1 MVEKVE
7 ESILYTD
14 LVDSSKCSRTN
25 DAAFAQFRFLD
36 QSQLGQVWFGFCGG
50 HRLWGGKNR
59 RRKNSPENHW
69 NKYNEDSPRIHCY
82 QNTNSCRSKMFRNP
96 KMNLQTTYMKIWHAR
111 KNRQLIHPKMSV
123 WLSTTIIYLGC
134 VSLFWAKISWCF
146 CPGRH
151 FLAKITAFPLKGQ
164 SQRSR

>member
-1 MVEKVE
+1 MVENVE
-7 ESILYTD
+7 ELILYTD
-14 LVDSSKCSRTN
+14 LVHSSKCSRTN

-50 HRLWGGKNR
+50 HRLWGAKTEEKTALKTTETSTMKIR
-59 RRKNSPENHW
+59 RE
-69 NKYNEDSPRIHCY
+69 YTVTRI
-82 QNTNSCRSKMFRNP
+82 
-96 KMNLQTTYMKIWHAR
+96 QTLAGVRCFGTQKWTCKQLNMKIWHAR
-111 KNRQLIHPKMSV
+111 KNRQIIHQKMSV

-134 VSLFWAKISWCF
+134 VRLFWAKISWFF